1 MEKINKL
8 AAIYEK
14 GPLSKSTTIV
24 DQGFHFAH
32 LKCEVYLK
40 QMVKKTQLKNLFVI
54 MAHINPGLV

>member
-40 QMVKKTQLKNLFVI
+40 QMVKKTQLKTEGQKSFWNHG
-54 MAHINPGLV
+54 AH